1 MLNFD
6 ALNLKEELLKAIQ
19 DMGFTEAT
27 PIQEPGHYPSNKRIE
42 GPSADYRGHA
52 RAIDGP
58 YESENHSSGAS
69 ENGGAGRSRRNAE
82 HGLFGGY

>member
-27 PIQEPGHYPSNKRIE
+27 PIQEQ
-42 GPSADYRGHA
+42 
-52 RAIDGP
+52 AIPIALTGKDVIGQAQT
-58 YESENHSSGAS
+58 GT
-69 ENGGAGRSRRNAE
+69 
-82 HGLFGGY
+82 